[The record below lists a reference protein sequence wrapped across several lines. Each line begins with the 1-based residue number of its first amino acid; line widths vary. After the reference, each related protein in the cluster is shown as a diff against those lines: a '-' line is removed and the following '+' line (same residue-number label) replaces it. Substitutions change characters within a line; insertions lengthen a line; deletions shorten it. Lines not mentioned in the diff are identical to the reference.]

1 MKYVMALETTSDIC
15 SVAIGNLQHM
25 VENTRVAPRLHNA
38 LLLGLIDDCLQA
50 IGATLDDCE
59 CIAYSR
65 GPGSFT
71 GIRIGASVAQGIA
84 FARNLPVCGIDTSAV
99 MARIAVSMT
108 NMGSFRTTRIS
119 RRNLVYSA
127 KHSVVDGKLQT
138 IEPDVLTEDAPDE
151 TLTVVPDSR
160 VALSAKYL
168 MEIALESRDNWD
180 LPEMVLPNYVEGDTP
195 WKPAF

>member
-1 MKYVMALETTSDIC
+1 
-15 SVAIGNLQHM
+15 
-25 VENTRVAPRLHNA
+25 
-38 LLLGLIDDCLQA
+38 
-50 IGATLDDCE
+50 
-59 CIAYSR
+59 
-65 GPGSFT
+65 
-71 GIRIGASVAQGIA
+71 
-84 FARNLPVCGIDTSAV
+84 
-99 MARIAVSMT
+99 
-108 NMGSFRTTRIS
+108 MGSFRTTRIS

-168 MEIALESRDNWD
+168 MEIALENRDNWD

>member
-1 MKYVMALETTSDIC
+1 MKYILALETTSDIC
-15 SVAIGNLQHM
+15 SVAIGNFQRM

-38 LLLGLIDDCLQA
+38 LLLGLIDECMQA
-50 IGATLDDCE
+50 FGETLDDCE
-59 CIAYSR
+59 CVAYSR

-84 FARNLPVCGIDTSAV
+84 FARNLPICGVDTSAV
-99 MARIAVSMT
+99 MAQIAVSMT
-108 NMGSFRTTRIS
+108 NTESFRTTRIS
-119 RRNLVYSA
+119 RKNLVYSS
-127 KHSVVDGKLQT
+127 KHSVVNGTLKTLEQ
-138 IEPDVLTEDAPDE
+138 DVLIEENGDE

-160 VALSAKYL
+160 AALSAKYL
-168 MEIALESRDNWD
+168 MEIALENRDNWD

>member
-38 LLLGLIDDCLQA
+38 LLLGLIDECLQA

-84 FARNLPVCGIDTSAV
+84 FARNLPVCT
-99 MARIAVSMT
+99 
-108 NMGSFRTTRIS
+108 
-119 RRNLVYSA
+119 L
-127 KHSVVDGKLQT
+127 HT
-138 IEPDVLTEDAPDE
+138 IEPDVLTENAPDE

-168 MEIALESRDNWD
+168 MEIALENRDNWD